1 MVRPPQLDSFRMS
14 ASLCSL
20 TGEVTRQIPRPDKR
34 RKINATSKVQKKPI
48 FEVSRDKN
56 QQEAI
61 GMEKYTGEYEKG
73 RNDDEDH
80 QAATGSGSHR
90 NFLEKSF
97 VSIFEWVFRLKSG
110 SEALPTAPSEPTSP
124 NQPNTSFQKPKENGI
139 PGYEFEENETTH
151 SGKFLKEENKEGG
164 DKTITVNNSAEAKG
178 KSALKGGLSEEQRKK
193 LFEKRNQADLHEI
206 IVPERIEKIE
216 KKDDESFLENISF
229 YHGFLPQMETMIFI
243 KRSGDF
249 LLRKCEDE
257 GKEFLVISVGILL
270 DCVEDDAENLD
281 EDYGKNEAVRI
292 EDYIVRRHEI
302 GVFIEQHM
310 VFECLEDL
318 FVFYMLHP
326 NKASLNVHLKR
337 ACPRRVFLAE
347 VNSFGI
353 YGEVVAVKSL
363 LKDSANL
370 SNLKEKLLAE
380 ARIMLS
386 LRHENVV
393 EICGWAIDK
402 QPFMVLI
409 EYMESGSLDS
419 FLIQNFEGSNKS
431 LLLKFAFEAA
441 KGLHYLHEMLVLH
454 RDMAAR
460 NCLLSSDLT
469 LKIGDFG
476 LAVNGRFHYM
486 KTAEKLPTRYLSPE
500 TLSMFVFFQ
509 ATDCF
514 ALGNLI
520 FEIFSGGMMPYEEF
534 SSADARLKI
543 VNSELNDLGTTRAPP
558 ALRSF
563 VEEKLWT
570 YQMKD
575 RAGME
580 EIVHFLKGLYKE
592 YKKRS
597 MEGEPKTSTQASEEV
612 TLGNQEVEAVKK
624 GMSKKMRRRKPVRR
638 ADLLEDICPTQEETA
653 ANID

>member
-1 MVRPPQLDSFRMS
+1 MED
-14 ASLCSL
+14 
-20 TGEVTRQIPRPDKR
+20 
-34 RKINATSKVQKKPI
+34 QK
-48 FEVSRDKN
+48 
-56 QQEAI
+56 A
-61 GMEKYTGEYEKG
+61 MEKYTG
-73 RNDDEDH
+73 
-80 QAATGSGSHR
+80 
-90 NFLEKSF
+90 EKSF

-110 SEALPTAPSEPTSP
+110 SEVIPTAPCEPTSP
-124 NQPNTSFQKPKENGI
+124 NQPITSLQKPKENGI
-139 PGYEFEENETTH
+139 PGYEFEGSEATH
-151 SGKFLKEENKEGG
+151 SGTVLKEENKEGG
-164 DKTITVNNSAEAKG
+164 DKTITVHDSAGAKG
-178 KSALKGGLSEEQRKK
+178 SALSAEQRKK
-193 LFEKRNQADLHEI
+193 IFEKRNQGDLHEI
-206 IVPERIEKIE
+206 IVPEREEKIVR
-216 KKDDESFLENISF
+216 KDDESFLENISF

-257 GKEFLVISVGILL
+257 GKEFLMISVGILL
-270 DCVEDDAENLD
+270 DCVEDGSENLD
-281 EDYGKNEAVRI
+281 ENYGQNEAVRVK
-292 EDYIVRRHEI
+292 DYIVRRHEV

-337 ACPRRVFLAE
+337 ACPKRVFLAE

-353 YGEVVAVKSL
+353 YGEEVAVKSL
-363 LKDSANL
+363 LMDSANL
-370 SNLKEKLLAE
+370 SNLKEKMLEE

-409 EYMESGSLDS
+409 EYMQGGSLDS
-419 FLIQNFEGSNKS
+419 FLIQNFEGSNIS

-441 KGLHYLHEMLVLH
+441 KGVSYLHQMLVLH
-454 RDMAAR
+454 RDVAAR
-460 NCLLSSDLT
+460 NCLLDSDLR

-514 ALGNLI
+514 AFGNLI
-520 FEIFSGGMMPYEEF
+520 FEIFSGGMMPFEEF

-543 VNSELNDLGTTRAPP
+543 LNSEFNDLETTRAPP

-570 YQMKD
+570 YRMKE

-580 EIVHFLKGLYKE
+580 ETVRLLKSLYKE
-592 YKKRS
+592 YKK
-597 MEGEPKTSTQASEEV
+597 MEGGPKTNTQVSEEV
-612 TLGNQEVEAVKK
+612 SLGNQEVDAVKK
-624 GMSKKMRRRKPVRR
+624 GMSKKMRRRKPVSR
-638 ADLLEDICPTQEETA
+638 AELLEDICPTQEETA
-653 ANID
+653 ANND